1 MAMHIRIDL
10 ENYAVKL
17 IKGAIG
23 TNTQETV
30 FASLNIKIYIQLLK
44 MVL

>member
-10 ENYAVKL
+10 ENYAVEL
-17 IKGAIG
+17 IKGAIR